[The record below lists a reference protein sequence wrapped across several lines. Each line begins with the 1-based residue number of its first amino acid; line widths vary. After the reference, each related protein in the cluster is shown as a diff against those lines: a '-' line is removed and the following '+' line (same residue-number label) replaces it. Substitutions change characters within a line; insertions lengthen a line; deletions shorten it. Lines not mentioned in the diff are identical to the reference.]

1 MKCRAR
7 ASAASRRG
15 NSLDRVPESDVIRT
29 LRAPGSA
36 CGLQLP
42 RIWAGVGA
50 DYYVRSDFLVNV
62 EFSAVLP
69 TSNVGDVRFLP
80 LVFGAQYRF

>member
-1 MKCRAR
+1 M
-7 ASAASRRG
+7 
-15 NSLDRVPESDVIRT
+15 
-29 LRAPGSA
+29 
-36 CGLQLP
+36 
-42 RIWAGVGA
+42 GA

-69 TSNVGDVRFLP
+69 TSKVGDVRFLP